1 MKTQTQTTTKNNKPL
16 SDKAFA
22 FKRRWRGRHQ
32 TLGVLKN
39 SFSIINHKAYRYYL
53 DNSKLA
59 NREDI
64 SGYSEHGRIISM
76 FYKEV
81 GQKIVEADGG
91 VFIEGLGYFGIIQ
104 EMNKKMFM
112 DKRTGNKMFNPKTD
126 NIIYNIGF
134 VPITK
139 DNVLKPWVF
148 DYSFTQAIKKSLSE
162 KLKAGKKY
170 TFNASLFFNK
180 LRKTGNNL

>member
-1 MKTQTQTTTKNNKPL
+1 
-16 SDKAFA
+16 
-22 FKRRWRGRHQ
+22 
-32 TLGVLKN
+32 
-39 SFSIINHKAYRYYL
+39 
-53 DNSKLA
+53 
-59 NREDI
+59 
-64 SGYSEHGRIISM
+64 M

-81 GQKIVEADGG
+81 GEKIVEADGG

-148 DYSFTQAIKKSLSE
+148 DYSFTKAIKKALSE
-162 KLKAGKKY
+162 KLKSGKKY
-170 TFNASLFFNK
+170 SFNASLFFNK